1 VHIVASDL
9 HPQMLAI
16 ARQRCR
22 AFPEIQVQPADA
34 LALPFAGD
42 AFDVAVLSLA
52 LHHFADEQQLRVLCE
67 LRRVARE
74 LVLINDLERTRLNYA
89 GARVLAATWWRRNR
103 LTRHDGPLSVLRS
116 FTRAELQQLAVRAGL
131 GNRVE
136 RRFFQRIV
144 LIGDAAAAKD
154 AAVNT
159 ECK

>member
-1 VHIVASDL
+1 
-9 HPQMLAI
+9 
-16 ARQRCR
+16 
-22 AFPEIQVQPADA
+22 
-34 LALPFAGD
+34 
-42 AFDVAVLSLA
+42 
-52 LHHFADEQQLRVLCE
+52 
-67 LRRVARE
+67 
-74 LVLINDLERTRLNYA
+74 LNYA
-89 GARVLAATWWRRNR
+89 GARLLAATWWRRNR